1 MFFMRSF
8 IKKYITES
16 NSVKEE
22 ILASEHIVERIE
34 KAVSIIFEAYK
45 NDNKVLVAGNG
56 GSAADAQHIVA
67 ELVSKFFI
75 EREALN
81 AVALTTNTSI
91 LTAVGNDYSHD
102 YIFSR
107 QIQAYGKEGD
117 VYIAISTS
125 GNSINIIKSIEEA
138 KKRGIKVIG
147 LTGKKSCKMDELC
160 ECLIKVPS
168 EKTPI
173 IQESHIMIGHI
184 ICAILE
190 EKLFGN

>member
-1 MFFMRSF
+1 MVKFYYVFYCKTKGYIVIMFFMRSF

-75 EREALN
+75 ERE
-81 AVALTTNTSI
+81 
-91 LTAVGNDYSHD
+91 
-102 YIFSR
+102 
-107 QIQAYGKEGD
+107 
-117 VYIAISTS
+117 
-125 GNSINIIKSIEEA
+125 
-138 KKRGIKVIG
+138 
-147 LTGKKSCKMDELC
+147 
-160 ECLIKVPS
+160 
-168 EKTPI
+168 
-173 IQESHIMIGHI
+173 
-184 ICAILE
+184 
-190 EKLFGN
+190 